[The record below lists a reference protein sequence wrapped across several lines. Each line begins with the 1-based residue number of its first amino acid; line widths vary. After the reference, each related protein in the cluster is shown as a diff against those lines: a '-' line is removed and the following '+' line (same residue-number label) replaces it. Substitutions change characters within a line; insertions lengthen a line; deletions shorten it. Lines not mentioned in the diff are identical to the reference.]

1 MAKSIFPVAGSSSF
15 TVTSEYDGDFIEF
28 GDATPRDE
36 TGCVTIQFNPDVE
49 FDGQFAVVARR
60 KRTPNDSATDA
71 PFLPVAYI
79 AVNVNGAASLRPL
92 SVAVISAPGLIE
104 VPATGLSVGLLVA
117 CTAGKCTLYLGRH
130 AGPAVFAS

>member
-1 MAKSIFPVAGSSSF
+1 MAKSIFPIAGSSSHV
-15 TVTSEYDGDFIEF
+15 VTPEYHGDFLEF

-36 TGCVTIQFNPDVE
+36 TGVVTVQFNPDVDFVGE
-49 FDGQFAVVARR
+49 FGVVARR

-79 AVNVNGAASLRPL
+79 AVNVNGASALRPL
-92 SVAVISAPGLIE
+92 SLATITGPGLIE
-104 VPATGLSVGLLVA
+104 VPATGLSVGVLVS

-130 AGPAVFAS
+130 AGTAVGA